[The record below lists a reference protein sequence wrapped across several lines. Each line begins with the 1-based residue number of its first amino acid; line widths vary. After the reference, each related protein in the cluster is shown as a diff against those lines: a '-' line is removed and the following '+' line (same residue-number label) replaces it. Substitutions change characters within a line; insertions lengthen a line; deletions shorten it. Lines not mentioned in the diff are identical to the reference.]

1 MGSYHP
7 TLEPCGPEL
16 LSFFWVQLAA
26 MLASWGLVLERG
38 AALLPLSGP
47 PQSNG
52 WVVVLHLP
60 LAARNMATVTL
71 RKAGGLVPSVTAM
84 VRAMAPL
91 SQRKPSRPSISQQ
104 PMETPVDCLF
114 SEQELVVLLLEYM
127 LLLLLL

>member
-16 LSFFWVQLAA
+16 LSFYWVQLAA
-26 MLASWGLVLERG
+26 TLASWGLVLERG
-38 AALLPLSGP
+38 TALLPLSGP

-52 WVVVLHLP
+52 WVVVLRLP
-60 LAARNMATVTL
+60 PAARNMATVIL
-71 RKAGGLVPSVTAM
+71 RRAGGLAPSVTAM
-84 VRAMAPL
+84 ARAMAPL

-104 PMETPVDCLF
+104 PMETPVDYLF
-114 SEQELVVLLLEYM
+114 LEPELVVVLREDM